1 MKRTWKQTLLMT
13 VAALALLWS
22 LAGVARAGIHPCE
35 WHFGSG
41 FYGNPIFASDK
52 HDGAAEFYSIDYG
65 YFSGKS
71 ADELLDNHMLVK
83 PRHRPDGSDQG
94 CDLRE
99 AIEAIAENPNV
110 GALRMLHW
118 TREKDF
124 KANVI
129 LFQAHMTPFNVF
141 YGSEEEEREKMDD
154 IRRGLVD
161 IIAGERYHQLG
172 NGSRKHH
179 IDETLTLTFDGDR
192 EDQLYPNG
200 QTIILSG
207 AIPLATHWNAG
218 AELKGRVNNEPG
230 WEANLLLDFLE
241 GEAFEEKHWT
251 EERGMETILDPR
263 DYDYKAK
270 LVVDVGDGNSAFVLE
285 GKGTLVLRDIEIE
298 LKSGRLFEN
307 RGDVKVVLSRVFI
320 DVDTAHDPKDA
331 ILVHR
336 FDADSESWND
346 EWWRPSKR
354 LVSRMSFW
362 EERNPLVLRRMEGYY
377 DEFEPQLDEGIEPS
391 TIRLRGEA
399 PLFAD
404 ETDDVVPLF
413 MGPHDLEWLQFDRP
427 NGTPPPERAA
437 TRATT
442 APIACDQR
450 FPDGCVL
457 REGVTTVLRLR
468 SGDIVK
474 PLHHMGLIGCAPDSS
489 IWGGIEYR
497 RMEDGEHIAVLKLG
511 DYDPETDRLVD
522 GYGTP
527 IAVMTPT
534 CPDGTPMNIS
544 GTGEACPIDNGRV
557 GDDGAVEC
565 DGGYVEEVGRCVEK
579 RCPEGMEFDL
589 DAADAHEPYC
599 SLEHEYEWDVDGNAV
614 WPECPGETVPD
625 GIDTPALVDP
635 DDRFGGWTHCICP
648 DRSEPVLSRGRL
660 RCDIDPPADDPAMRS
675 GDGETPPERNDDPP
689 ANEPPADDDD
699 DDDGDDGADLNSSS
713 DANDGC
719 NPLTGRCDDDA
730 DDPTEDPTFSAT
742 GDADAFVSGCT
753 LTAGGAGDARG
764 ILLILLMG
772 IVALTLMRPR
782 RKAA

>member
-1 MKRTWKQTLLMT
+1 MRRLWKQTLLTT
-13 VAALALLWS
+13 VAALTLLCS
-22 LAGVARAGIHPCE
+22 LAGGALAGIHHCE
-35 WHFGSG
+35 WRFAGGDDH
-41 FYGNPIFASDK
+41 PIFVSDK
-52 HDGAAEFYSIDYG
+52 QDGAAEFYSIDYG

-71 ADELLDNHMLVK
+71 ADDLLDNHMLVE
-83 PRHRPDGSDQG
+83 PRARPDGSDQG

-99 AIEAIAENPNV
+99 AVEALTVDPRIGTV
-110 GALRMLHW
+110 GMIRPIRRDTLR
-118 TREKDF
+118 
-124 KANVI
+124 ANV
-129 LFQAHMTPFNVF
+129 LFFQTSMTPFNVWMDDS
-141 YGSEEEEREKMDD
+141 SEEHIEKLTE
-154 IRRGLVD
+154 IRRGIID

-172 NGSRKHH
+172 NGSRKHR

-207 AIPLATHWNAG
+207 AIPLATYWNAG
-218 AELKGRVNNEPG
+218 SGVGDHLNQNDIEWKD
-230 WEANLLLDFLE
+230 NLLLDILE
-241 GEAFEEKHWT
+241 GEDFEEQHWT
-251 EERGMETILDPR
+251 EERGKETILNPR
-263 DYDYKAK
+263 DYDYKAE

-285 GKGTLVLRDIEIE
+285 GKGTLVLRDIEIK

-307 RGDVKVVLSRVFI
+307 RGDVKVVLSRAFI
-320 DVDTAHDPKDA
+320 DVDTEHDPNDA

-336 FDADSESWND
+336 FDADSKSWND
-346 EWWRPSKR
+346 EWRRPPKH
-354 LVSRMSFW
+354 LGSRMTFW
-362 EERNPLVLRRMEGYY
+362 EARNPLVLRRVEG
-377 DEFEPQLDEGIEPS
+377 DEYFEPQLDEEIEPS
-391 TIRLRGEA
+391 IIRLRGEA

-427 NGTPPPERAA
+427 SDMPPPERAA
-437 TRATT
+437 TRAMS
-442 APIACDQR
+442 APIACEQR

-457 REGVTTVLRLR
+457 EEWVTTALRLR
-468 SGDIVK
+468 SGDVVK
-474 PLHHMGLIGCAPDSS
+474 PLHHMCLIGCAPDSS
-489 IWGGIEYR
+489 IWGIEYR
-497 RMEDGEHIAVLKLG
+497 TLENGEHIAILKLD

-522 GYGTP
+522 GYGAP
-527 IAVMTPT
+527 IMVTVPT

-557 GDDGAVEC
+557 GDEGSIDCEA
-565 DGGYVEEVGRCVEK
+565 GYVEEAGHCVEK
-579 RCPEGMEFDL
+579 RCPEGMDFDP

-599 SLEHEYEWDVDGNAV
+599 SLEHDYEWDVDGNAV

-635 DDRFGGWTHCICP
+635 DDRFGGWIHCICP
-648 DRSEPVLSRGRL
+648 DRSEPVLYRGRL
-660 RCDIDPPADDPAMRS
+660 RCDIDAPADDPTP
-675 GDGETPPERNDDPP
+675 GDDGETPPDKQDDPP
-689 ANEPPADDDD
+689 ANEPPDDDD

-772 IVALTLMRPR
+772 IVSLALMRPR